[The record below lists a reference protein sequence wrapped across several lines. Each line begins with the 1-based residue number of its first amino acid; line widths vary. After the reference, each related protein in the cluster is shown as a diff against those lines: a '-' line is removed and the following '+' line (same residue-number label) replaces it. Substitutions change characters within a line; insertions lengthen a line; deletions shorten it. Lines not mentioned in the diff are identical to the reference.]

1 MAWTIVTTQQRLALR
16 VLYAHDGCRI
26 VDCLRYTSKSAA
38 YMRIC
43 QHVLQQL
50 VMYRGSN
57 AHIAFVGIC
66 AADCC
71 WCSDALL
78 RVSMPPP
85 DQLLDALYTR
95 LVCKRRL
102 FVFVWRQNTIS
113 ILLSLRH
120 PHILTILI
128 SPSTRIACSLPER
141 PTPVCSFPRYVFAYM
156 FAIPRTTILRNPVL
170 SVN

>member
-1 MAWTIVTTQQRLALR
+1 MCG
-16 VLYAHDGCRI
+16 VL
-26 VDCLRYTSKSAA
+26 SKSAA

-95 LVCKRRL
+95 LVCKRLQVRIRL
-102 FVFVWRQNTIS
+102 FVFALVVSLCGGRIFIS

-141 PTPVCSFPRYVFAYM
+141 LRLFVVFPYM
-156 FAIPRTTILRNPVL
+156 FSLICLPYLAPPFCAIPIFP
-170 SVN
+170 